1 MKLFLINFKPKFVI
15 LFLFLIIGCSKETQT
30 FEEQIANHK
39 NRIYQL
45 SDSLKLMDQK
55 IDSLMKI
62 YSPK

>member
-1 MKLFLINFKPKFVI
+1 MKLFLINFKLKFLILI
-15 LFLFLIIGCSKETQT
+15 LFFGCNKENQT

-55 IDSLMKI
+55 IDSLIKI
-62 YSPK
+62 YSK

>member
-1 MKLFLINFKPKFVI
+1 MKLFLINFKLKFLI
-15 LFLFLIIGCSKETQT
+15 LFLILFFGCNKENQT

-55 IDSLMKI
+55 IDSLIKI
-62 YSPK
+62 YSN

>member
-1 MKLFLINFKPKFVI
+1 MKLFLINFKPKFVFLI
-15 LFLFLIIGCSKETQT
+15 LFFIVGCSKESQT

-62 YSPK
+62 YSRK